1 MIILLMS
8 DDNVLLQEFTTRA
21 SGYVEDAGVIESESG
36 SDITKRLLLKNPK
49 NDPVPLLWSAN
60 TLRLKQETEVVNKA
74 MSSITLND
82 ISDFK
87 NLIKADELLFVKEW
101 G

>member
-21 SGYVEDAGVIESESG
+21 SGYVEDAGVIESESE

-49 NDPVPLLWSAN
+49 MIQFHYCD
-60 TLRLKQETEVVNKA
+60 LR
-74 MSSITLND
+74 IH
-82 ISDFK
+82 SD
-87 NLIKADELLFVKEW
+87 
-101 G
+101 